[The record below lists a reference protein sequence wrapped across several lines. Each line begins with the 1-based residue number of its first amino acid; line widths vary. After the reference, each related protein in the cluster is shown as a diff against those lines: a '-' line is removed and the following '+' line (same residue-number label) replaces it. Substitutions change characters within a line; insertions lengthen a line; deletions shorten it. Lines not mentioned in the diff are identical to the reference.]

1 MLQTHF
7 ELAGPIR
14 LKHVTLFGCRVG
26 GDEGDL
32 SFCSHFDRNRTRE
45 ALIAD
50 FDERRQIM
58 GAMENWR
65 WD

>member
-26 GDEGDL
+26 GDEGD
-32 SFCSHFDRNRTRE
+32 FDVVLVMVLLLDDSLTFQGLK
-45 ALIAD
+45 ASTASTPI
-50 FDERRQIM
+50 
-58 GAMENWR
+58 
-65 WD
+65 

>member
-26 GDEGDL
+26 GDEGDFPGHAPL
-32 SFCSHFDRNRTRE
+32 IFDREVLR
-45 ALIAD
+45 ALAH
-50 FDERRQIM
+50 
-58 GAMENWR
+58 
-65 WD
+65 